1 MEKFSR
7 VILLFIIVLCLGC
20 SNTITDAG
28 TKSATLVPPKL
39 VVKVYTDPDSNPEVS
54 LPLLIWDSFEYRKIN
69 LKPGWSQGGGKE
81 TFCVINESEG
91 TNIELGTSIE
101 FIEDATCFYTYFTSS
116 DGLPHKYTIGLVKI
130 KIIDTGEEVWT
141 WSKAVSIEQ

>member
-7 VILLFIIVLCLGC
+7 GILIFIIVLCLGC
-20 SNTITDAG
+20 SNTITNAE
-28 TKSATLVPPKL
+28 TKSATLITPKL
-39 VVKVYTDPDSNPEVS
+39 EIKVRTDGVNNPEVS
-54 LPLLIWDSFEYRKIN
+54 LPLMIWDSFEYRKIN

-91 TNIELGTSIE
+91 TNIELDTSIE

-116 DGLPHKYTIGLVKI
+116 DGLTHKYTVGLVKI
-130 KIIDTGEEVWT
+130 KIIDTGEEVWI
-141 WSKAVSIEQ
+141 WSKAVSIQE